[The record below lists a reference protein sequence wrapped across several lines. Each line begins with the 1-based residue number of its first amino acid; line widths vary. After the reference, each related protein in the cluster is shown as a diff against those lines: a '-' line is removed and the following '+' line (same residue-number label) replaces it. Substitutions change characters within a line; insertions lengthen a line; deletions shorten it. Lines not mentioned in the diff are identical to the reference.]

1 MASWI
6 ICSSGWTIWSGS
18 WPETGPENTV
28 SQKAR
33 KGADEGNG
41 ARKGTGHRAE
51 QGAERNRAQS
61 GTGLRKGVRDSGR
74 EQRTGKDRK
83 TNQ

>member
-1 MASWI
+1 MEPGEERNAERD
-6 ICSSGWTIWSGS
+6 GAQRG
-18 WPETGPENTV
+18 TGP
-28 SQKAR
+28 
-33 KGADEGNG
+33 
-41 ARKGTGHRAE
+41 
-51 QGAERNRAQS
+51 GAERGLERNGPGEERGPERDGTRK